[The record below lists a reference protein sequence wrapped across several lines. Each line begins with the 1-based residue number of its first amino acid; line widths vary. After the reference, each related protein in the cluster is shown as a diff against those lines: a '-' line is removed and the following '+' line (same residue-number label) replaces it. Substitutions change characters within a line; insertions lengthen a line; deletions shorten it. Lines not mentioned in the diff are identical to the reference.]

1 MLLITLATDQHPDL
15 PDAMRD
21 PERRRPPGADR
32 AAERRQRWLTD
43 THTIAARGRGRSY
56 EQPDERE
63 RGVDLGL

>member
-43 THTIAARGRGRSY
+43 THTIAARGELRAA
-56 EQPDERE
+56 DERE